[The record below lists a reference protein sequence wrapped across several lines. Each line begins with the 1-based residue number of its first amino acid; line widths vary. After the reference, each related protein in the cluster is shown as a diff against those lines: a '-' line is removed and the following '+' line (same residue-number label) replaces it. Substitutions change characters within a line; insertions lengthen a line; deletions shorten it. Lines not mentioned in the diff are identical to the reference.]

1 MEIRKTPVQQKVLIL
16 FYHPRFE
23 NSRANRTLT
32 EALRTHTEFSFRDVY
47 ELYPDFNIDIKAEQE
62 QLLQH
67 DIIVWMH
74 PFYWYSCPPLMKQW
88 IDLVLAFRWAYGPGG
103 EALKGKKIMN
113 AITSGGGFDAYQHGG
128 RNRFT
133 YREYLIPFDQ
143 TATLCH
149 MQYLPP
155 FIVPGAPRLD
165 TGDLETYANQLINTL
180 KLLAS
185 GSISNE
191 ILQQHDYLNS
201 LISTN

>member
-1 MEIRKTPVQQKVLIL
+1 MQQKVLIL
-16 FYHPRFE
+16 FFHPRFE
-23 NSRANRTLT
+23 NSRANRALT
-32 EALRTHTEFSFRDVY
+32 EALRNESSFSFRDVY
-47 ELYPDFNIDIKAEQE
+47 ELYPDFNIDVKAEQE
-62 QLLQH
+62 LLVQH

-103 EALKGKKIMN
+103 EVLKGKKILN

-155 FIVPGAPRLD
+155 FIVPGAPRLES
-165 TGDLETYANQLINTL
+165 TELRNYAQQLITTL
-180 KLLAS
+180 KMLAS
-185 GSISNE
+185 GSISDAM
-191 ILQQHDYLNS
+191 IQQNDYLNS
-201 LISTN
+201 LITTN